1 MVHAGRM
8 AGTDNP
14 DESGVEMTSLTK
26 LAEVASGRDHIR
38 TSEFARAV
46 NKTAQTIRKNYCLT
60 GECFG
65 VRPIKIGNALL
76 WPVSGIAE
84 LLSGR
89 AIVPAQATSSS
100 QEEV

>member
-1 MVHAGRM
+1 M
-8 AGTDNP
+8 NP
-14 DESGVEMTSLTK
+14 LTK

-46 NKTAQTIRKNYCLT
+46 NKTSQTIRKNYCLT

-89 AIVPAQATSSS
+89 AIVSTQSASGAK
-100 QEEV
+100 EEA